1 MDKRLKK
8 IIFYQAATALFSVII
23 ISGALLSEKYVTTLS
38 DTLNQFQIL
47 RINSIKMKDA
57 TKNMRATSLSAMSI
71 IPLHYKP
78 EELEGA
84 ILSTLD
90 SIKARMKDVSLTVAN
105 FDRKSNEITLPV
117 TIRGSIRDY
126 GDFLHN
132 IGYLQSL
139 VSPFFFID
147 SLSMV
152 KSTEETKEE
161 VVFAIS
167 GLLKIQSPSID
178 RANP

>member
-8 IIFYQAATALFSVII
+8 IIFYQAATALLAVII

-78 EELEGA
+78 EEMEGA

-90 SIKARMKDVSLTVAN
+90 SIKSRMKDASITVAN
-105 FDRKSNEITLPV
+105 FDRKGNEITLPV
-117 TIRGSIRDY
+117 AIRGPVRDY
-126 GDFLHN
+126 GEFLNN

-147 SLSMV
+147 TLSIS
-152 KSTEETKEE
+152 KSSEETKEE
-161 VVFAIS
+161 AGFVIN
-167 GLLKIQSPSID
+167 GLLKIQSLPINRIQS
-178 RANP
+178 